1 MLDWALYKK
10 IAGVAL
16 EVGRALDQRRPPYVD
31 MGDGRVVIC
40 SSRFN
45 VPHIERDLQDRR
57 VVHKPPG
64 WEVDPKMLG
73 NERETAFPIS
83 SCLWKRC
90 RWRRMWC
97 TSTPFYSGWIC
108 RALA

>member
-1 MLDWALYKK
+1 MNSCKYGHVTYSAAIYALNFAGTLDWALYKK

-16 EVGRALDQRRPPYVD
+16 EVGRSLDQRRPPYVD

-45 VPHIERDLQDRR
+45 VPHIELDLQDRL

-64 WEVDPKMLG
+64 
-73 NERETAFPIS
+73 
-83 SCLWKRC
+83 
-90 RWRRMWC
+90 
-97 TSTPFYSGWIC
+97 
-108 RALA
+108 